1 MSPEARQYLIKC
13 AGGFVTAGVRD
24 PAWKIITELQHAG
37 LARLDWVAAKSAR
50 IVPTESGFAE
60 LAKDPP

>member
-24 PAWKIITELQHAG
+24 PAWEVITELQHAG
-37 LARLDWVAAKSAR
+37 LARLDWKAAKVAR
-50 IVPTESGFAE
+50 VVPTESGFAE
-60 LAKDPP
+60 LAKELP